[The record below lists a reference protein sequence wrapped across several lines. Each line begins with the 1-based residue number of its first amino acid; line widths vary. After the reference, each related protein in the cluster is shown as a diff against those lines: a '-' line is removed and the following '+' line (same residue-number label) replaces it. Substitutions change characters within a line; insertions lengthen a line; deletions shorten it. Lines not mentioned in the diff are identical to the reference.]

1 MKQLEEKVINI
12 DEMIMRQFEY
22 KVFDVDEIKI
32 SEDKFIDKMAIDGW
46 ELFFINNEPVD
57 QEPKILVKLYFRR
70 KINYFLDFFRFIWEW
85 INRGK

>member
-22 KVFDVDEIKI
+22 KVFDVDELKI

-57 QEPKILVKLYFRR
+57 QEPKILVNL
-70 KINYFLDFFRFIWEW
+70 
-85 INRGK
+85 

>member
-1 MKQLEEKVINI
+1 MKQVEEKVINI

-22 KVFDVDEIKI
+22 KVFDVDELKI

-70 KINYFLDFFRFIWEW
+70 KTNYFLDFFRFIWE
-85 INRGK
+85 